1 MNLIIKRGFRKVLE
15 VKNIHI
21 EGKRDV
27 VMMNNN
33 PYEMDIIIN
42 ATLSLVVGMVGHNL
56 KESIQN
62 KLITKAEAK
71 KEIKKMVKTIEEDI
85 LERIGGK

>member
-1 MNLIIKRGFRKVLE
+1 MNLIIKEGFRKVLE

-27 VMMNNN
+27 AMKSDN
-33 PYEMDIIIN
+33 PYEMDIVIN
-42 ATLSLVVGMVGHNL
+42 ATLSLVVGLVSHNL

-62 KLITKAEAK
+62 KLITKADAK